1 MSQFRSQTRSILW
14 LAALVGAS
22 VVFTFGF
29 SCAAPLAAFSAISAM
44 TLNRRDALLFA
55 GAVWLANQ
63 LVGFTFLNYP
73 TDATTLAWGAALG
86 AITLMSTDI
95 VGLVVRRQN
104 GLVWT
109 AAAFLLAFGLYQGGI
124 LGASFAL
131 NSGFEAFAPE
141 IVAKIFALN
150 AVAFAGLL
158 VAGKVATTMGLT
170 NAPAFHLSL
179 TERHV

>member
-1 MSQFRSQTRSILW
+1 MSQFPSQTRRILW

-22 VVFTFGF
+22 VAFSFGF
-29 SCAAPLAAFSAISAM
+29 SCATPLAAFAAISAM
-44 TLNRRDALLFA
+44 TLSRRDALLFA

-86 AITLMSTDI
+86 AITLVSTEI
-95 VGLVVRRQN
+95 VGLVTRRQN
-104 GLVWT
+104 GLVGT
-109 AAAFLLAFGLYQGGI
+109 VAAYLLAFGLYQGGI
-124 LGASFAL
+124 LGVSFAL

-141 IVAKIFALN
+141 IVAQVFALN

-158 VAGKVATTMGLT
+158 VASKVATTMGLT
-170 NAPAFHLSL
+170 ATPMFNLGL